1 MLSLLEIEKLII
13 LINQLVTI
21 SKFLVHEKVSGTSPN
36 LSQLPN
42 SNIISDHINKVTIEK
57 NRAILLKSKTKI

>member
-1 MLSLLEIEKLII
+1 MLII

-42 SNIISDHINKVTIEK
+42 YNIISDHINKVTIEK
-57 NRAILLKSKTKI
+57 TEQYLKKVKPKFNT

>member
-1 MLSLLEIEKLII
+1 MLSLLEIEKMIII
-13 LINQLVTI
+13 LINQLITI
-21 SKFLVHEKVSGTSPN
+21 SKSLVHEKASGTSPN

-57 NRAILLKSKTKI
+57 TEQYLKK

>member
-1 MLSLLEIEKLII
+1 MLNFLVLKFKNYQELKCNHYIGSCIMLSLLEIEKLMI

-21 SKFLVHEKVSGTSPN
+21 SKFLVHEKASGTSSPN

-42 SNIISDHINKVTIEK
+42 
-57 NRAILLKSKTKI
+57 